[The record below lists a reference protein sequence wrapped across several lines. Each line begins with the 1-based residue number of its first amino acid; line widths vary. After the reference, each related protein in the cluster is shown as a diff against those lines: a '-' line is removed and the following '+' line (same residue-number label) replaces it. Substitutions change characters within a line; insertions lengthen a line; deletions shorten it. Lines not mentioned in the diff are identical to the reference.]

1 MHFRVETEG
10 REIVLQA
17 TTNGNSVSIQNYQS
31 SETQTGRSPLEP
43 PSWIQDYFRD
53 SLRERCA
60 DFVRLAMVEGTDGVR
75 LMSPSLPIPTEDLNQ
90 PAGAGAEHDE
100 QLTVE
105 TVAQASGIPS
115 PCPTE
120 PGETVPP
127 EIEQEGTGT
136 AISGGDVGVPNPQES
151 NAQYEDP
158 MSPDWTGNQSSPM
171 LDTMD

>member
-1 MHFRVETEG
+1 
-10 REIVLQA
+10 
-17 TTNGNSVSIQNYQS
+17 
-31 SETQTGRSPLEP
+31 
-43 PSWIQDYFRD
+43 
-53 SLRERCA
+53 
-60 DFVRLAMVEGTDGVR
+60 
-75 LMSPSLPIPTEDLNQ
+75 MSPSLPIPTEDLNQ
-90 PAGAGAEHDE
+90 PAGEERDE
-100 QLTVE
+100 QRTVE

-115 PCPTE
+115 PCTTE

-136 AISGGDVGVPNPQES
+136 ANIGGDVDVPNPQES